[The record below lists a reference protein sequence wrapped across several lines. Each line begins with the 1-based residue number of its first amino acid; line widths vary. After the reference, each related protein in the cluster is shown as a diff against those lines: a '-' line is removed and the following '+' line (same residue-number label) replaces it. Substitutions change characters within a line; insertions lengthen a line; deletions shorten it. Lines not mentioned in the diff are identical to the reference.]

1 MMSSQKQADAN
12 RRNAA
17 KSTGPRTPEG
27 KAAARLNALKHGVYA
42 NSPVIV
48 GEDLAHYE
56 ALSRSHF
63 ERFQP
68 AGPEEHTLVAALVRS
83 AWLLERLSRI
93 ETELWDR
100 RLDHLAEFES
110 DEAHPLA
117 RAAEFLNSSLHNL
130 QRRLDAADRAY
141 RRNLELLLKLQGA
154 PNPFPRQMASFLQ
167 NGCRPPNR
175 PALPNRNSPPH
186 LCHHDQNASQ

>member
-1 MMSSQKQADAN
+1 MSSQKQADAN

-17 KSTGPRTPEG
+17 KSTGPRTGAG
-27 KAAARLNALKHGVYA
+27 KSASRLNALKHGVYA
-42 NSPVIV
+42 NSPVII

-56 ALSRSHF
+56 AVSRSHF

-68 AGPEEHTLVAALVRS
+68 ATPEEHTLVAALVRS
-83 AWLLERLSRI
+83 AWLLERLSRV

-110 DEAHPLA
+110 DEPHPLG
-117 RAAEFLNSSLHNL
+117 RATEFLHSTLHNL

-141 RRNLELLLKLQGA
+141 HRNLELLLKLQAQRSPRLPHTNGFVPAKAA
-154 PNPFPRQMASFLQ
+154 PRVP
-167 NGCRPPNR
+167 
-175 PALPNRNSPPH
+175 
-186 LCHHDQNASQ
+186 ASQTAATSVPS

>member
-1 MMSSQKQADAN
+1 MASQKQTDAN

-17 KSTGPRTPEG
+17 KSTGAGTPDG
-27 KAAARLNALKHGVYA
+27 KSAARLNALKHGVFA

-68 AGPEEHTLVAALVRS
+68 ASPEEHTLVAALVRS
-83 AWLLERLSRI
+83 AWLLERLSRV

-117 RAAEFLNSSLHNL
+117 RAAEFLHSTLHNL

-141 RRNLELLLKLQGA
+141 RRNLELLLKLQA
-154 PNPFPRQMASFLQ
+154 QRSQPVPQPNGFVPAKPVPPAQSPR
-167 NGCRPPNR
+167 
-175 PALPNRNSPPH
+175 AL
-186 LCHHDQNASQ
+186 ASQFAATSMPS

>member
-1 MMSSQKQADAN
+1 MMSSQKQTEAN

-17 KSTGPRTPEG
+17 KSTGPRTPAG
-27 KAAARLNALKHGVYA
+27 KAAARLNALKHGVFA

-83 AWLLERLSRI
+83 AWLLERLSRV
-93 ETELWDR
+93 ETQLWDR

-110 DEAHPLA
+110 DEAYPFA
-117 RAAEFLNSSLHNL
+117 RANEFLHSALHNL

-141 RRNLELLLKLQGA
+141 RRNLELLLKLQA
-154 PNPFPRQMASFLQ
+154 QRSQPVPQPNGFVPAKRV
-167 NGCRPPNR
+167 PPAQPQR
-175 PALPNRNSPPH
+175 TPEPQFAVTSMPS
-186 LCHHDQNASQ
+186 